1 MGLGDLVDGK
11 GGDSSTGGSSSS
23 GSDDD
28 EYSSRA
34 WKPSQTGQRVGERL
48 VDIVE
53 EDGVQEGT
61 TMVYRVLA
69 DSVKIKDGVV
79 LGSDGEELVDI
90 SDTRATITTLDVE
103 LSVEDR
109 TISKKLFEI
118 RDRRPDL

>member
-1 MGLGDLVDGK
+1 
-11 GGDSSTGGSSSS
+11 
-23 GSDDD
+23 
-28 EYSSRA
+28 
-34 WKPSQTGQRVGERL
+34 
-48 VDIVE
+48 
-53 EDGVQEGT
+53 
-61 TMVYRVLA
+61 
-69 DSVKIKDGVV
+69 V